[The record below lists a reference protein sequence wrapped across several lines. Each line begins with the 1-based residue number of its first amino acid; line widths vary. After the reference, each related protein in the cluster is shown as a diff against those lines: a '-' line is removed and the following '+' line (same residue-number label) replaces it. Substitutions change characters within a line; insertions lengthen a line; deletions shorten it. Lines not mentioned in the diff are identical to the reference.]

1 MAELQNQVPAV
12 PTPSPG
18 RGSRERRDVLR
29 AVAVLVLL
37 AALVAFVL
45 KNSEEVTVSFVLFD
59 AHVRLIWVF
68 LVTAIAGGVLD
79 RLVLWWSRHR
89 RGLTGGGSGA
99 HRGSRW
105 HRTSGR
111 NGG

>member
-1 MAELQNQVPAV
+1 MAELQNQIPAS
-12 PTPSPG
+12 PTPSPA

-89 RGLTGGGSGA
+89 RGPARGARGATSGA
-99 HRGSRW
+99 RLHRS
-105 HRTSGR
+105 SGR
-111 NGG
+111 GRG

>member
-1 MAELQNQVPAV
+1 MTELHNQVSPSPAS
-12 PTPSPG
+12 SPG

-45 KNSEEVTVSFVLFD
+45 KNSEEVTVSFVFFD

-68 LVTAIAGGVLD
+68 LVTAIVGGVLD
-79 RLVLWWSRHR
+79 RLVLWWSRR
-89 RGLTGGGSGA
+89 RHGLGGGSSG
-99 HRGSRW
+99 GRW
-105 HRTSGR
+105 HRSSGR
-111 NGG
+111 PGG